1 MLSTRTVRNSAK
13 KEQCMDRIQYNIL
26 KEKYGKVASW
36 LIYDEDYGNY
46 EKNFHL
52 IESSVDTVLNPKY
65 LFCGLNAILFT

>member
-1 MLSTRTVRNSAK
+1 MQLTRTLNTHTERNNTK

-46 EKNFHL
+46 EKNFRICL
-52 IESSVDTVLNPKY
+52 AKFFL
-65 LFCGLNAILFT
+65 LA